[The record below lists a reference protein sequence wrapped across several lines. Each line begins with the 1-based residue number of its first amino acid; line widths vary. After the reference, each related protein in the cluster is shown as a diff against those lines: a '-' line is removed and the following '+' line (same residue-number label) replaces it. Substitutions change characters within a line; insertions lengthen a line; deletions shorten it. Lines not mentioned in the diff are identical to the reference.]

1 MSNNM
6 LDDFQNFLDF
16 NDRIQKMSYTQ
27 IAYERY
33 AAISTVKALAA
44 QKEKLQEE
52 IEKELEK
59 IKIFDYFITRKN
71 GNHL

>member
-1 MSNNM
+1 
-6 LDDFQNFLDF
+6 
-16 NDRIQKMSYTQ
+16 MSYTQ